1 MILKTTPRRGLLV
14 SIIFVETKKPSM
26 KRTLFFSFLACLFMI
41 PQAEA
46 QRFRDARSY
55 YREFQSE
62 NRRIKIKTLRY
73 LGGVVKGE
81 DQRRVA
87 KYREMVVEQLND
99 SERAL
104 KRLPGYKE
112 DSVLRREYL
121 NGIDLYQKA
130 FEEKFKTVEQMMA
143 SGSTEYDSI
152 MALFQ
157 AQEEG
162 EKYLFDGAYKIEEA
176 ENFFA
181 KKYAVDLRRDA
192 ETQEL
197 FKRIDI
203 LTVYMRDL
211 NRPFLTTRN
220 QVQQFITAAK
230 EGKGDTLM
238 DLVDQIRVATKK
250 GLESLPQEG
259 DVTEYD
265 GDYDFEDALASYYEE
280 LRAATDEQLF
290 YLAEDLSNK
299 FLPEEEYDDAMYD
312 LEDFEIWHENFIEEI
327 KEEQTAVV
335 EDYLI
340 VEE

>member
-1 MILKTTPRRGLLV
+1 MQ
-14 SIIFVETKKPSM
+14 
-26 KRTLFFSFLACLFMI
+26 RTFFLSLLACLFLI

-87 KYREMVVEQLND
+87 KYREMVVEQLNE

-112 DSVLRREYL
+112 DSILRREYL
-121 NGIDLYQKA
+121 TGIDLYQKA
-130 FEEKFKTVEQMMA
+130 FEGEFKKVEDMMA

-162 EKYLFDGAYKIEEA
+162 EKYLFDGAYRIEEA

-181 KKYAVDLRRDA
+181 KQYAVDLRRDE

-197 FKRIDI
+197 FKRVDI

-211 NRPFLTTRN
+211 NKPFLTTQN
-220 QVQQFITAAK
+220 QVQQFIQAAK

-238 DLVDQIRVATKK
+238 DLVDQIRLSTKK
-250 GLESLPQEG
+250 GMEALPEEG
-259 DVTEYD
+259 EVTEYD
-265 GDYDFEDALASYYEE
+265 GDYDFENALADYYEQ
-280 LRAATDEQLF
+280 LREATDERLY

-299 FLPEEEYDDAMYD
+299 FLPEEEYEDAMYD
-312 LEDFEIWHENFIEEI
+312 LEGFEIWHEKFIEEI
-327 KEEQTAVV
+327 KEDQAAVV
-335 EDYLI
+335 EEYLI